1 MSQRPLS
8 KRLRRAY
15 YSLMINS
22 TKGHTRLSSRL
33 GALSLLT
40 IALVFG
46 AASTP
51 ASAAVPQWLTT
62 SNSTAN
68 YVALGDSFTS
78 GQGAPPYLSAPCLQS
93 AYGSYPVIT
102 ASFSSFKLAANESC
116 SGANNTVVQA
126 QVDAL
131 PMKLTGAKSPIRL
144 VTLTVGGIDAGSNQV
159 LAACAT
165 NPTSQECLLAAD
177 SALGLLS
184 SGALVPQLATTY
196 AKVATAMPNARVVV
210 LTYPRLFFNPPA
222 GSLGAIVNSATDALN
237 ANITTAVA
245 YVASHGYIKV
255 QLVDVTQEFADHGIG
270 APIPYISYSPN
281 NLSALANFH
290 PNLLGNTFGY
300 FQALVNNRV
309 LG

>member
-1 MSQRPLS
+1 MGQRPLS
-8 KRLRRAY
+8 KRSRRAY
-15 YSLMINS
+15 HSLMINS

-46 AASTP
+46 AAATP
-51 ASAAVPQWLTT
+51 ASAAVPQWLTP

-78 GQGAPPYLSAPCLQS
+78 GQGAPPYLLSSGGCYQS
-93 AYGSYPVIT
+93 KYWSYPVIT
-102 ASFSSFKLAANESC
+102 ASLSSFKLAANQSC
-116 SGANNTVVQA
+116 SGATTTAVQG

-131 PMKLTGAKSPIRL
+131 PIQLTGDKSPIRL
-144 VTLTVGGIDAGSNQV
+144 VTLTVGGIDAGSDKV

-165 NPTSQECLLAAD
+165 NPTSPECLLAAS

-210 LTYPRLFFNPPA
+210 LTYPRLFFNPLA

-237 ANITTAVA
+237 ANISNAVA
-245 YVASHGYIKV
+245 LVSPGYRV
-255 QLVDVTQEFADHGIG
+255 QRVDVTQEFANHGIG
-270 APIPYISYSPN
+270 APIPYISYDPN

>member
-1 MSQRPLS
+1 MGRRPLF
-8 KRLRRAY
+8 KRSRRACH
-15 YSLMINS
+15 SLMINS

-116 SGANNTVVQA
+116 SGANTTVVQA

-144 VTLTVGGIDAGSNQV
+144 VTLTVGGIDAGSNLI
-159 LAACAT
+159 LAACGSPGSTLDGCKAT
-165 NPTSQECLLAAD
+165 INGLIVQLPGLSV
-177 SALGLLS
+177 ALT
-184 SGALVPQLATTY
+184 TTY
-196 AKVATAMPNARVVV
+196 AKVAKAMPNARVFV
-210 LTYPRLFFNPPA
+210 LTYPRLFNP
-222 GSLGAIVNSATDALN
+222 GVSQSGDTVNSATDALN
-237 ANITTAVA
+237 LTINAAVDSA
-245 YVASHGYIKV
+245 QLQRYNV
-255 QLVDVTQEFADHGIG
+255 QRVDVSQEFANHGIG
-270 APIPYISYSPN
+270 APIPYISYDPN

-300 FQALVNNRV
+300 FQALVNDRV

>member
-1 MSQRPLS
+1 MGRRPLF
-8 KRLRRAY
+8 KRSRRACH
-15 YSLMINS
+15 SLMIDS

-33 GALSLLT
+33 GALWLLT
-40 IALVFG
+40 IALVFA

-51 ASAAVPQWLTT
+51 ASAAVPQWLTP

-102 ASFSSFKLAANESC
+102 ASLSSFKLAANKSC
-116 SGANNTVVQA
+116 SGANTTAVQA

-131 PMKLTGAKSPIRL
+131 PSTLTGAKSPIRL
-144 VTLTVGGIDAGSNQV
+144 VTLTVGGIDAGSDKV

-165 NPTSQECLLAAD
+165 NPTSPECLLAAS

-196 AKVATAMPNARVVV
+196 AKVAKAMPNARVFV
-210 LTYPRLFFNPPA
+210 LTYPRLFNP
-222 GSLGAIVNSATDALN
+222 GVSQLGDTVNSATDALN
-237 ANITTAVA
+237 LTINAAVNSA
-245 YVASHGYIKV
+245 KFQGYKV
-255 QLVDVTQEFADHGIG
+255 EPVDVTQEFANHGIG
-270 APIPYISYSPN
+270 APIPYISYDPN
-281 NLSALANFH
+281 NLSALTNIH

-300 FQALVNNRV
+300 FQALVNEGV
-309 LG
+309 LR

>member
-1 MSQRPLS
+1 
-8 KRLRRAY
+8 
-15 YSLMINS
+15 MINS
-22 TKGHTRLSSRL
+22 TKGQTRLSSRL

-78 GQGAPPYLSAPCLQS
+78 GQGAPSYLISSGTCHQS
-93 AYGSYPVIT
+93 KYGSYPVIT
-102 ASFSSFKLAANESC
+102 ASLSSFKLAANESC
-116 SGANNTVVQA
+116 SGASTTAVQA

-131 PMKLTGAKSPIRL
+131 PIQLTGAKSPIRL
-144 VTLTVGGIDAGSNQV
+144 VTLTVGGIDAGSDQV
-159 LAACAT
+159 LAACAPNPDPIT
-165 NPTSQECLLAAD
+165 NPSCATAILYAQMQ
-177 SALGLLS
+177 LS
-184 SGALVPQLATTY
+184 TGALVPQLVTTY

-210 LTYPRLFFNPPA
+210 LTYPRLFNPNVSPLGNTFNT
-222 GSLGAIVNSATDALN
+222 ATDALN
-237 ANITTAVA
+237 ANITAAVA
-245 YVASHGYIKV
+245 SAKVQGYKV
-255 QLVDVTQEFADHGIG
+255 QLVDVTQEFANHGIG
-270 APIPYISYSPN
+270 APIPYISYDPT

-309 LG
+309 LR